1 MLPRQPV
8 VRAQVLPEPAAAAGI
23 AKQMRASA
31 RACGVFNVAKMFLER
46 PERFV
51 VRVTAL
57 APEAMLFQVGNGP
70 VALDRAAVE
79 RGVFQS
85 FFRDYYA
92 TETTQGEPPK
102 GNYTSV
108 ARDRF
113 SGALLGPSN
122 HHSYQVSLR
131 KLYDERYKRRLEYN
145 DFLRN
150 IEMVSDPAVVEQWK
164 VQASS
169 VTTIKTKVE
178 EGQEPIIFKTEQEA
192 EQHFRATFLP
202 ALVKSGNSLDVSGA
216 SLGGM
221 IDRDITFPMR
231 DAVEQERRVPLGI
244 VNALRPYF
252 NEAGLHLFKWK
263 KKMLFAS
270 GIRPQRHPAAET
282 FSDGI
287 SGILT
292 TVGEQPGIKRPEL
305 AAKLLLGIT
314 ADAPEATAKKEALA
328 SDLHYL
334 IHIGYVVEFQNGCLE
349 LPQSKKE
356 IQAEDGKADVAAEMA
371 ALAQS
376 AAPKPAQ
383 KAAQKP
389 AAPAKAPA
397 LEPAPVAQEAVAQE
411 AVAQEAVA
419 QEAVAEQ
426 PAVEEPA
433 PAAPEPPQEL
443 AAEPPVQ
450 EAPEPLA

>member
-1 MLPRQPV
+1 M
-8 VRAQVLPEPAAAAGI
+8 
-23 AKQMRASA
+23 KTSA

-51 VRVTAL
+51 VRVSAL
-57 APEAMLFQVGNGP
+57 DPNAMLFQIGNGP
-70 VALDRAAVE
+70 VAFDRAAVE
-79 RGVFQS
+79 RGAFQTY
-85 FFRDYYA
+85 FRDYYA

-113 SGALLGPSN
+113 SGALLGPSS

-131 KLYDERYKRRLEYN
+131 KLYDERYKRRLEYD

-150 IEMVSDPAVVEQWK
+150 IEMVSDPAAIEQWK
-164 VQASS
+164 LQASS

-178 EGQEPIIFKTEQEA
+178 EGQEPVVFKNEQEA

-202 ALVKSGNSLDVSGA
+202 ALVKSGNTLEVSGTA
-216 SLGGM
+216 LGGM
-221 IDRDITFPMR
+221 LDRDITFPMR
-231 DAVEQERRVPLGI
+231 DAVEAERRVPIGI

-263 KKMLFAS
+263 KKILFAS
-270 GIRPQRHPAAET
+270 GIRPQRHPADQT

-292 TVGEQPGIKRPEL
+292 TISEQPGIKRPEL
-305 AAKLLLGIT
+305 GGKLLVGVA
-314 ADAPEATAKKEALA
+314 ADSPEAVTKKESLA

-356 IQAEDGKADVAAEMA
+356 IQAEHAEEGKADVAAEMA
-371 ALAQS
+371 ALAPS
-376 AAPKPAQ
+376 AAPK
-383 KAAQKP
+383 AAPRVP
-389 AAPAKAPA
+389 AANTPAPVAKAPA
-397 LEPAPVAQEAVAQE
+397 ADPGYQ
-411 AVAQEAVA
+411 
-419 QEAVAEQ
+419 
-426 PAVEEPA
+426 
-433 PAAPEPPQEL
+433 
-443 AAEPPVQ
+443 
-450 EAPEPLA
+450 PLAQAIPGQLA